1 MLGIL
6 ACFVF
11 GSAIIA
17 LGVSWQV
24 KHISND
30 WWALAK
36 YNLTISP
43 LLFLANILLSM
54 GFGLGHSVIKNVPA
68 VVALQTIIYYAFLIL
83 FSYFLVGD
91 KISLA
96 KAAAG
101 VTLLAAGIWV
111 LKS

>member
-1 MLGIL
+1 MFGIL

-24 KHISND
+24 KYISND
-30 WWALAK
+30 WWALTK

-43 LLFLANILLSM
+43 LLFIANILLSM
-54 GFGLGHSVIKNVPA
+54 GFGLGHGVVKNVPA
-68 VVALQTIIYYAFLIL
+68 VVALQTVIYYAFLIF
-83 FSYFLVGD
+83 FSYYLVGD
-91 KISLA
+91 KISFV

>member
-6 ACFVF
+6 AFFAV

-24 KHISND
+24 KHISTE
-30 WWALAK
+30 WWALVK

-43 LLFLANILLSM
+43 LLFFANVLLSM
-54 GFGLGHSVIKNVPA
+54 GFGMGHSVIKNVPA
-68 VVALQTIIYYAFLIL
+68 VVALQTVIYYAFLIL
-83 FSYFLVGD
+83 FSYYLVGD
-91 KISLA
+91 KISLI
-96 KAAAG
+96 KATTG
-101 VTLLAAGIWV
+101 VALLVAGIWV